1 MHITLHTDYALRV
14 LIYLASN
21 DERLPTIQEISE
33 RFDISRSHLMKV
45 VNQLI
50 RNGFVEGIRGK
61 GGGLRLAR
69 PPAGIGIG
77 DVVRKMETDLS
88 LVECFTDT
96 SRCLLTSSCMLRGVL
111 DDALEA
117 FFASLDKVTLAQ
129 LLGPAQRQILF
140 MPQRPPVPAA
150 DRGAPADG

>member
-21 DERLPTIQEISE
+21 DERLPTIQEISA

-69 PPAGIGIG
+69 PPAEIGVG
-77 DVVRKMETDLS
+77 DVVRKMETDLA
-88 LVECFTDT
+88 LVDCFTG
-96 SRCLLTSSCMLRGVL
+96 SRSCLLSSSCRLRGVL
-111 DDALEA
+111 DNALGA
-117 FFASLDKVTLAQ
+117 FLASLDRVSLAD
-129 LLGPAQRQILF
+129 LLGPAQHEILF
-140 MPQRPPVPAA
+140 MPQRTPPSA
-150 DRGAPADG
+150 

>member
-96 SRCLLTSSCMLRGVL
+96 SRCLLTSSCKLRGVL

-140 MPQRPPVPAA
+140 MPQRPPVPAT

>member
-96 SRCLLTSSCMLRGVL
+96 SRCLLTASCRLKGVL
-111 DDALEA
+111 NTALEA
-117 FFASLDKVTLAQ
+117 FFASLDQVTLAEV
-129 LLGPAQRQILF
+129 LGPAQHQLLHVLR
-140 MPQRPPVPAA
+140 RVA
-150 DRGAPADG
+150 

>member
-33 RFDISRSHLMKV
+33 RFDVSRSHLMKV

-69 PPAGIGIG
+69 PPADIGVG

-88 LVECFTDT
+88 LVECFSDT
-96 SRCLLTSSCMLRGVL
+96 SRCLLTASCKLRGVL
-111 DDALEA
+111 DNALEA
-117 FFASLDKVTLAQ
+117 FFASLDKVSLAQ

-140 MPQRPPVPAA
+140 MPQRPASPAA
-150 DRGAPADG
+150 DRGTPSEG